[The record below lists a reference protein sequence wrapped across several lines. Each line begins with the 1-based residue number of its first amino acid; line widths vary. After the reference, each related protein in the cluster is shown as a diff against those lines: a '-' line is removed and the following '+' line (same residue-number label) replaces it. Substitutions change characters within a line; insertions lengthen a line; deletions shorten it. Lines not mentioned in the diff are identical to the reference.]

1 MCCTFLTLLIKLH
14 LKRISRGALF
24 FLRFVWWGYMMGF
37 ITLKQQN
44 SWILNR
50 ELSMGDN
57 NTSVFMSL
65 VSLCSVSNSVN
76 RCVIELPVQLP
87 AVTGGRP
94 GAWMSMI
101 SYVSTLL
108 NCNHKIRSSIRWM
121 QYVVFSNMDSCEPK
135 LIFSQEAKNKN
146 RASRFFPD
154 NKSNVF
160 HVLHLCLCICCGL
173 RRAEV
178 CGSNRVPALPPICI
192 LLFHR
197 LLHIL

>member
-1 MCCTFLTLLIKLH
+1 MFCTFLTLLIKLH

-44 SWILNR
+44 SWIINR

-94 GAWMSMI
+94 GAWKSMI
-101 SYVSTLL
+101 SYVSALL

-121 QYVVFSNMDSCEPK
+121 QYVVCNKPYVSWAFHYLLFSNTDSCEPK
-135 LIFSQEAKNKN
+135 LIFSREAKNKN
-146 RASRFFPD
+146 RASRFF
-154 NKSNVF
+154 SWQ
-160 HVLHLCLCICCGL
+160 
-173 RRAEV
+173 
-178 CGSNRVPALPPICI
+178 
-192 LLFHR
+192 
-197 LLHIL
+197 

>member
-1 MCCTFLTLLIKLH
+1 MFCTFLTLLIKLH

-44 SWILNR
+44 SWIINR
-50 ELSMGDN
+50 ELSIGDN

-94 GAWMSMI
+94 GAWKSMI
-101 SYVSTLL
+101 SYVSALL

-121 QYVVFSNMDSCEPK
+121 QYVVLQQTIRFLGISLFAIFKYGFLRTKIDLFTRGQKQKQSFQVFSLTIKVMYFMCSTCV
-135 LIFSQEAKNKN
+135 S
-146 RASRFFPD
+146 AS
-154 NKSNVF
+154 VA
-160 HVLHLCLCICCGL
+160 V
-173 RRAEV
+173 
-178 CGSNRVPALPPICI
+178 
-192 LLFHR
+192 
-197 LLHIL
+197 